1 MPVVTL
7 DARGYRGEPVPN
19 RLIRQRDGASHLAI
33 LLPGRGYT
41 VDMPLLYYPRTYLI
55 DQGADVLLVEYNYTR
70 DEHASLPPDDL
81 RAWLNTD
88 VDVVVDAALAG
99 RDYSRITLI
108 GKSLGTYAM
117 AHLLATDIRLRDA
130 ACLWLTP
137 IIHDQAVYQWMSRPH
152 RALFVIGTR
161 DPLYD
166 AGLIQ
171 DAAHKSGGVSVV
183 VDDADHGLSIE
194 RDMLA
199 SVRALET
206 VMQVA
211 QEFLKG

>member
-1 MPVVTL
+1 MPVITL
-7 DARGYRGEPVPN
+7 DARGYRGDPVPN
-19 RLIRQRDGASHLAI
+19 RFITQKGGASHLAV

-41 VDMPLLYYPRTYLI
+41 VDMPLLFYPRFHLME
-55 DQGADVLLVEYNYTR
+55 QGADVLLVEYNYAR
-70 DEHASLPPDDL
+70 DDYASLPPDEQ
-81 RAWLNTD
+81 RQWLNAD
-88 VDVVVDAALAG
+88 VDAVVDAVLAG
-99 RDYSRITLI
+99 RTYERITLI

-130 ACLWLTP
+130 ACMWLTP
-137 IIHDQAVYQWMSRPH
+137 IIHDQAVFQWMARPH

-166 AGLIQ
+166 ADIMQ
-171 DAAHKSGGVSVV
+171 DAAQKSGGVSVV
-183 VDDADHGLSIE
+183 VDDADHGMSIE
-194 RDMLA
+194 GDMVA

>member
-19 RLIRQRDGASHLAI
+19 RLISQKGGASHLAV

-41 VDMPLLYYPRTYLI
+41 VDMPLLYYPRAYLM
-55 DQGADVLLVEYNYTR
+55 DQGADVLLVEYNYARADYNT
-70 DEHASLPPDDL
+70 LPPDDQ
-81 RAWLNTD
+81 RAWLNDD
-88 VDVVVDAALAG
+88 VDAVVDAALAG
-99 RDYSRITLI
+99 RTYERVTLI

-117 AHLLATDIRLRDA
+117 AHLLATDMRLRDA

-137 IIHDQAVYQWMSRPH
+137 IIHDEAVFQWMARPH
-152 RALFVIGTR
+152 RALFAIGTR

-166 AGLIQ
+166 EAMMQ
-171 DAAHKSGGVSVV
+171 EAAQKSGGVSVV
-183 VDDADHGLSIE
+183 IDDADHGLNIE
-194 RDMLA
+194 RDMVA

-206 VMQVA
+206 VMQVV
-211 QEFLKG
+211 QEFLKE

>member
-1 MPVVTL
+1 MPIVTL

-19 RLIRQRDGASHLAI
+19 RLIRPQQTASHLAV

-41 VDMPLLYYPRTYLI
+41 VDMPLLFYPRFYLME
-55 DQGADVLLVEYNYTR
+55 QGAEVLLVEYNYAR
-70 DEHASLPPDDL
+70 EDYANLPPEAQRL
-81 RAWLNTD
+81 WLNTD
-88 VDVVVDAALAG
+88 VEAVVDEALAG
-99 RDYSRITLI
+99 REYERITLI

-137 IIHDQAVYQWMSRPH
+137 IIHDAAVFQWMARPH
-152 RALFVIGTR
+152 RALFAIGAR

-166 AGLIQ
+166 EALMQ
-171 DAAHKSGGVSVV
+171 EAAQKSGGVSVV
-183 VDDADHGLSIE
+183 VDDADHGLNIE
-194 RDMLA
+194 RDMVA

-206 VMQVA
+206 VMQVM
-211 QEFLKG
+211 QEFLRE

>member
-41 VDMPLLYYPRTYLI
+41 VDMPLLYYPRTYLM

-99 RDYSRITLI
+99 RAYSRITLI

-130 ACLWLTP
+130 ACMWLTP

-152 RALFVIGTR
+152 RALFAIGTR

-171 DAAHKSGGVSVV
+171 DAARKSGGVSVV

-211 QEFLKG
+211 QEFLKE